1 MRKSPFKKA
10 LCILLMLIFASTCF
24 ITSAAKADKLSATQ
38 LSAGPPNGW
47 ALKSSRIYRGSK
59 NFTYFYDNGTVEGK
73 LSSYVDAA
81 KSLWGS
87 SVSLTE
93 NSSSAGSNL
102 RIYTCNNS
110 RNGFTAASRVLPE
123 SGSGSNIHVTAAEI
137 LVNLYQFN
145 KPASGLSNAQLEA
158 RKIST
163 IAHEI
168 GHIYGLADLYSSG
181 SKGNIM
187 YGYASHTKTVTAM
200 DKKGMSVVTHA
211 HTTHSFSSWSFEN
224 TTYHKRTCSVCD
236 GISRQHHISLTGD
249 LTCRAYDYN
258 GPITTS
264 LLE

>member
-24 ITSAAKADKLSATQ
+24 VTSAAKADKLSSTQ

-47 ALKSSRIYRGSK
+47 ASKSSRIHRGSK
-59 NFTYFYDNGTVEGK
+59 NFTYFFDNETVK
-73 LSSYVDAA
+73 NQLSPYVNAA

-110 RNGFTAASRVLPE
+110 KYGFTAASRVLPE
-123 SGSGSNIHVTAAEI
+123 SGSNIHVTAAEI

-145 KPASGLSNAQLEA
+145 KSASGLSNAQLEA
-158 RKIST
+158 RKSRT

-181 SKGNIM
+181 SKENIM

-200 DKKGMSVVTHA
+200 DKKGMSVVTNVHA
-211 HTTHSFSSWSFEN
+211 THSFSSWSFEN

-236 GISRQHHISLTGD
+236 GISRQRHISLTGN
-249 LTCRAYDYN
+249 LTCRIYGYS
-258 GPITTS
+258 GPITAS